1 MSSLP
6 IGELDAICYQYHTP
20 ASQTGRTFVFFNAI
34 AGDLNAWEGQVAP
47 ALRKAGHGTLSWNFR
62 GQADSP
68 AAPDIELDTDLIVED
83 TGRLLAAVQPPHPVF
98 VGLSIGGLY
107 AAHYWLRSAGAEG
120 LVLVNMLRRPGAR
133 IQWLNEAVVRA
144 LEVGG
149 LQLLK
154 DLYGFGLF
162 NEEFLA
168 EQRAN
173 FFPDAPYQPM
183 PRDHGIYRLL
193 SAARGADW
201 EVPYQ
206 DLTLPVLVVT
216 GREDRLFLDPD
227 DVDQLYRRLPTAQR
241 VDLSNAA
248 HMIPV
253 ERPEELT
260 RHLLK
265 FAGELP

>member
-1 MSSLP
+1 MSTLLV
-6 IGELDAICYQYHTP
+6 GEPDAICYQYHAP
-20 ASQTGRTFVFFNAI
+20 ASQAGRTFVFFNAI
-34 AGDLNAWEGQVAP
+34 AGDLSAWEGQIAP
-47 ALRKAGHGTLSWNFR
+47 ALRKAGHGTLSWNMR

-68 AAPDIELDTDLIVED
+68 AAPDIELDTDLIIAD
-83 TGRLLAAVQPPHPVF
+83 TGRLLAAVQPSHPVF

-107 AAHYWLRSAGAEG
+107 AARYWLQSGGAEG
-120 LVLVNMLRRPGAR
+120 LVLINMLRRPGAR
-133 IQWLNEAVVRA
+133 IQWLNEALVRA

-162 NEEFLA
+162 NEAFLA

-173 FFPDAPYQPM
+173 FFPDASYQPM
-183 PRDHGIYRLL
+183 SQDHGIYRLL

-201 EVPYQ
+201 DLPYQ
-206 DLTLPVLVVT
+206 DLKLPVLVVT
-216 GREDRLFLDPD
+216 GWEDRLFLDPD
-227 DVDQLYRRLPTAQR
+227 DVDRLYRRLPTAQR
-241 VDLSNAA
+241 VDLSDAA

-253 ERPEELT
+253 ERPEVLT
-260 RHLLK
+260 RHLLE

>member
-1 MSSLP
+1 LP
-6 IGELDAICYQYHTP
+6 IGELDAICYQYHAP
-20 ASQTGRTFVFFNAI
+20 ASQAGRTFVFFNAI
-34 AGDLNAWEGQVAP
+34 AGDLSAWEGQIAP
-47 ALRKAGHGTLSWNFR
+47 ALREAGHGTLSWNMR

-68 AAPDIELDTDLIVED
+68 AAPDIELDTDLIIAD
-83 TGRLLAAVQPPHPVF
+83 TGRLLAAVQPSHPVF
-98 VGLSIGGLY
+98 VGLSVGGLY
-107 AAHYWLRSAGAEG
+107 AARYWLQSAGAEG
-120 LVLVNMLRRPGAR
+120 LVLINMLRRPGAR
-133 IQWLNEAVVRA
+133 IQWLNEALVRA

-162 NEEFLA
+162 NEAFLA

-183 PRDHGIYRLL
+183 PPDHGIYRLL

-201 EVPYQ
+201 DLPYQ

-216 GREDRLFLDPD
+216 GREDRLFLDLD
-227 DVDQLYRRLPTAQR
+227 DVDQLYRRLPLAQR
-241 VDLSNAA
+241 VDLNDAA

-253 ERPEELT
+253 ERPEVLT